1 MGKARLVTGAKVV
14 PGAGVATGA
23 DVVTSAQVVTRA
35 EVLAGRQGGLINRD
49 QALAEGLTPR
59 QVRTLLDHRRWQP
72 ATRGV
77 YLTPVDSYRDEF
89 DTTRARAAWM
99 GILAVPGATAT
110 GLAALALHQI
120 PGLPVRIPSEVCL
133 PGGGSI
139 AGPRGVTV
147 RRYQSAIPAR
157 LLNGFPVAELVP
169 ALAQA
174 LCRLDLRHGV
184 AVLDAALHQGRVT
197 PSELEQVRHLIV
209 GQRGAR
215 TARRALELADDRAES
230 PLESWARVVF
240 IESGLAP
247 TTLQR
252 AFYDSRGRLWA
263 RGDLAWQRADGTWVL
278 VEMDGF
284 EVHAAPGALYHDRS
298 RQNRLMMDHTVTLLR
313 FTGRDLHDGSAVATV
328 RQALTL

>member
-1 MGKARLVTGAKVV
+1 
-14 PGAGVATGA
+14 
-23 DVVTSAQVVTRA
+23 
-35 EVLAGRQGGLINRD
+35 GGLINRD

-59 QVRTLLDHRRWQP
+59 QIRTLLNHRRWER

-89 DTTRARAAWM
+89 DTARARAAWL
-99 GILAVPGATAT
+99 GLLAVPGATAT

-120 PGLPVRIPSEVCL
+120 PGLPMRIPSEVCA
-133 PGGGSI
+133 PSGVSI

-147 RRYQSAIPAR
+147 RRYRSAIPAR
-157 LLNGFPVAELVP
+157 LLNGFPVAELLP

-174 LCRLDLRHGV
+174 LCRLDLRHAV
-184 AVLDAALHQGRVT
+184 AVLDAALHQKRVT
-197 PSELEQVRHLIV
+197 WSELDRVRQLIV

-215 TARRALELADDRAES
+215 TARQALDLADGRAES

-240 IESGLAP
+240 IEAGLAP

-252 AFYDSRGRLWA
+252 AFYDADGRLWA
-263 RGDLAWQRADGTWVL
+263 RGDLVWQRADGTWVL

-298 RQNRLMMDHTVTLLR
+298 
-313 FTGRDLHDGSAVATV
+313 
-328 RQALTL
+328 

>member
-1 MGKARLVTGAKVV
+1 MGK
-14 PGAGVATGA
+14 
-23 DVVTSAQVVTRA
+23 AQVVTSSQLATNPQLVTSSRVVPRA

-59 QVRTLLDHRRWQP
+59 QVRTLLDHRRWER

-77 YLTPVDSYRDEF
+77 YLTPVDSYRNEF
-89 DTTRARAAWM
+89 DTARARAAWM
-99 GILAVPGATAT
+99 GLLAVPGATAT

-120 PGLPVRIPSEVCL
+120 PGLPLRIPSEVCL
-133 PGGGSI
+133 PGGDSI

-147 RRYQSAIPAR
+147 RRYQSAMPAR

-184 AVLDAALHQGRVT
+184 AVLDAALHLGRVT
-197 PSELEQVRHLIV
+197 PSELDRVRQLIA

-215 TARRALELADDRAES
+215 TARAALDLADARAES

-240 IESGLAP
+240 IEAG
-247 TTLQR
+247 
-252 AFYDSRGRLWA
+252 
-263 RGDLAWQRADGTWVL
+263 
-278 VEMDGF
+278 
-284 EVHAAPGALYHDRS
+284 
-298 RQNRLMMDHTVTLLR
+298 
-313 FTGRDLHDGSAVATV
+313 
-328 RQALTL
+328 